1 MNFSDTVL
9 LLPSCLRAWPRIET
23 EVVLLLLPAT
33 SLLRCLTTAHKSS
46 KALLLLPLLL
56 LLHLLLATARCMQH
70 AKANQPQKSLEA
82 KTSLCVLL
90 LPLSC
95 SDVAAAV
102 IDIIIG
108 HLLLQ
113 ALSAPFLPPSST
125 SSSQLLLLNFL
136 CVVCAQRVD
145 IFRPCFL
152 VWHNCLSSSSSTEAA
167 ASAASTSLRLLGVP
181 PPPSPLHS
189 PSSLD
194 SRE

>member
-9 LLPSCLRAWPRIET
+9 LPPSCLRAWPRIET
-23 EVVLLLLPAT
+23 EAVLLPAT

-46 KALLLLPLLL
+46 KALLLLLLL

-113 ALSAPFLPPSST
+113 ALSALFPST
-125 SSSQLLLLNFL
+125 FL
-136 CVVCAQRVD
+136 C
-145 IFRPCFL
+145 CFFSAFAIEFPL
-152 VWHNCLSSSSSTEAA
+152 CCLCT
-167 ASAASTSLRLLGVP
+167 AS
-181 PPPSPLHS
+181 
-189 PSSLD
+189 
-194 SRE
+194 

>member
-9 LLPSCLRAWPRIET
+9 LPPSCLRAWPRIET

-46 KALLLLPLLL
+46 KALLLLL

-113 ALSAPFLPPSST
+113 ALSALFPSSFPCCFF
-125 SSSQLLLLNFL
+125 SAFAIEFPL
-136 CVVCAQRVD
+136 C
-145 IFRPCFL
+145 
-152 VWHNCLSSSSSTEAA
+152 CLCKES
-167 ASAASTSLRLLGVP
+167 
-181 PPPSPLHS
+181 
-189 PSSLD
+189 
-194 SRE
+194 